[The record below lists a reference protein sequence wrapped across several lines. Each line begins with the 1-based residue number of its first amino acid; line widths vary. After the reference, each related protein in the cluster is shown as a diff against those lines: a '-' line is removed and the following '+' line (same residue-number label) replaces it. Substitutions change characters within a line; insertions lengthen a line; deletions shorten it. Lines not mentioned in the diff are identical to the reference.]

1 MNTENSK
8 TNEPHRF
15 KFPLVDKLDLKDSN
29 RNMTLANLSIYYT
42 QKNIKSLYNNN
53 KFKNSPPSWND
64 EFDLPDGTFS
74 IADIQDY
81 IEFIIKNIGLQ
92 LKILLYKFYSKKIKN
107 KILFKVKTGYKLE
120 LLSSETMKLLGCVKK
135 DVDQDKDGED
145 VPKLKSF
152 EVL

>member
-15 KFPLVDKLDLKDSN
+15 KYPLVDKLDLKDSN
-29 RNMTLANLSIYYT
+29 RNMALANLSIYYT

-53 KFKNSPPSWND
+53 KFKNSPLSWND

-120 LLSSETMKLLGCVKK
+120 LLSSETMKLLGCVKRMLIK
-135 DVDQDKDGED
+135 IKMEKMYQN
-145 VPKLKSF
+145 
-152 EVL
+152 